1 MSSIS
6 LTQVTAMVVVV
17 CMVSFFVNADDELTY
32 NQNDNKSASISSVAA
47 NPVSSKVLDK
57 TEASN
62 NRFTFSSLDTDKN
75 GKLSH
80 QEVIVGNGAWLAKS
94 FKNIDI
100 NTDQFLT
107 EQELIDF
114 VGKKNT
120 SSSY

>member
-17 CMVSFFVNADDELTY
+17 CMVSFFVNADDEQAY
-32 NQNDNKSASISSVAA
+32 NHNHNKNASISSGVA

-80 QEVIVGNGAWLAKS
+80 QEVTVGKGAWLAKS

-114 VGKKNT
+114 VGKKNA